1 MHGSHVEDYCGAP
14 RGGLTTRC
22 HGYIIGD
29 KSDEGQDASLRVE
42 MGNVGLHLMVIV
54 NTLLS
59 RHNVWGVIKNLRLYS
74 AARRSPSL
82 SPFPGEGNKKNDAA

>member
-42 MGNVGLHLMVIV
+42 MGNVGELIE
-54 NTLLS
+54 
-59 RHNVWGVIKNLRLYS
+59 
-74 AARRSPSL
+74 RSQD
-82 SPFPGEGNKKNDAA
+82 GDIA

>member
-29 KSDEGQDASLRVE
+29 KSDEGQDASLLVE
-42 MGNVGLHLMVIV
+42 MGNPGL
-54 NTLLS
+54 
-59 RHNVWGVIKNLRLYS
+59 K
-74 AARRSPSL
+74 
-82 SPFPGEGNKKNDAA
+82 

>member
-42 MGNVGLHLMVIV
+42 MGNVGVNHIENGRIQVI
-54 NTLLS
+54 LEEYL
-59 RHNVWGVIKNLRLYS
+59 
-74 AARRSPSL
+74 
-82 SPFPGEGNKKNDAA
+82 

>member
-1 MHGSHVEDYCGAP
+1 VHGSHVEDYRRAP

-42 MGNVGLHLMVIV
+42 MGNVGSYNELDTVIFWSV
-54 NTLLS
+54 
-59 RHNVWGVIKNLRLYS
+59 GVEI
-74 AARRSPSL
+74 RRETSQN
-82 SPFPGEGNKKNDAA
+82 PGWLAKANF

>member
-42 MGNVGLHLMVIV
+42 MGNVGL
-54 NTLLS
+54 
-59 RHNVWGVIKNLRLYS
+59 
-74 AARRSPSL
+74 SL
-82 SPFPGEGNKKNDAA
+82 SATILMLNLFITPISVASDSSLHI